1 VGFLCACPGMRKSK
15 ISINKVN
22 ETKNADTVTLNVYIF
37 KSIFIARFIILKI
50 TYVID
55 VGF

>member
-1 VGFLCACPGMRKSK
+1 MRKSK